1 MSAEQSSLHW
11 HTGEV
16 GCSSTTEKSSNLVVD
31 GSLGGVIL
39 TMGNEIVIRL
49 HSKGSSLATIDRLLR
64 IAVMFQLKWFSL
76 SCRLFSECNWIKLIT
91 KYQEQ
96 ETEPIKQPVAS
107 LLVLLKTKFSW
118 LPCLIIN
125 INERFLHL
133 YKKELFFKGVKCNTY

>member
-1 MSAEQSSLHW
+1 M
-11 HTGEV
+11 
-16 GCSSTTEKSSNLVVD
+16 D

-64 IAVMFQLKWFSL
+64 IAVMFQLKRFSL

-91 KYQEQ
+91 KCQEQ

-107 LLVLLKTKFSW
+107 LFVLLNTEFSW
-118 LPCLIIN
+118 LPCLNIN
-125 INERFLHL
+125 IIERSLHL
-133 YKKELFFKGVKCNTY
+133 YKKELIFKGLLQYVRLTQLDISSLSESIQIGWFFLALSSKNGL